1 MIAREPDRTDQ
12 RRNPN
17 RRTRRGPAKP
27 KSCSRASALSG
38 AGDGC
43 RDGGCGDSGVQLV
56 IALTLVAVAGIALSA
71 GTVRVLL
78 GRRGRGM
85 AKLLVISGGVLLVGT
100 MLLLAGSIF
109 IGHAFTGGAGALWFP
124 LGLLAAVVF
133 LVVWTRSM
141 TRLVNV
147 RGRPA

>member
-1 MIAREPDRTDQ
+1 MIPFGRMFVA
-12 RRNPN
+12 
-17 RRTRRGPAKP
+17 GLGALFV
-27 KSCSRASALSG
+27 SCCTAGTAALLVFASALSG
-38 AGDGC
+38 TGDGC
-43 RDGGCGDSGVQLV
+43 RDGGCGDNGVQLV

-109 IGHAFTGGAGALWFP
+109 IGHAITGGAGALWFP

-133 LVVWTRSM
+133 LVFWTRGM